1 MAARDTLSPDEV
13 RNNYQYKVTRRI
25 VMDKFPWITD
35 ITLQDNELNDYNLIF
50 VNIFVDIKKFMETY
64 DVKPMS
70 YLRGY
75 KGRIYN
81 SSSLSTTFDMTYEDG
96 RDIADDVEK
105 VMEDVGKTTALP
117 QELKLPTSRRLT
129 PGIYHTPIPEN
140 ISELI

>member
-1 MAARDTLSPDEV
+1 MAAKVELSPDEV

-35 ITLQDNELNDYNLIF
+35 FALQDNELNDYNLIF
-50 VNIFVDIKKFMETY
+50 VNIFVDLNKFMETF

-75 KGRIYN
+75 RGRVYN
-81 SSSLSTTFDMTYEDG
+81 SSSLSTAFDMSYEDG
-96 RDIADDVEK
+96 KDIADDVEK
-105 VMEDVGKTTALP
+105 VMEDVGKTSALP

-129 PGIYHTPIPEN
+129 PGIYHIPVPEN

>member
-1 MAARDTLSPDEV
+1 MAAKVELSPDEV

-35 ITLQDNELNDYNLIF
+35 FALQDNELNDYNLIF
-50 VNIFVDIKKFMETY
+50 VNIFVDLNKFMEMY

-75 KGRIYN
+75 RGRVYN
-81 SSSLSTTFDMTYEDG
+81 SSSLSTAFDMSYEDG

-105 VMEDVGKTTALP
+105 VMEDVGKTSALP

-129 PGIYHTPIPEN
+129 PGIYHIPVPEN